1 MAHGTLAP
9 RFRCGYDSNTM
20 TLTLEIPDD
29 LAPHLSALPENLRH
43 NFALAAMRTMVL
55 RTPIAE
61 PEHVLTPD
69 QLARLGKSLAQADA
83 GELIDGDEVMA
94 ELYAEAGLE
103 NPPVFNRDNPRLSP
117 EAQARRK
124 KATKA
129 A

>member
-1 MAHGTLAP
+1 
-9 RFRCGYDSNTM
+9 M

-29 LAPHLSALPENLRH
+29 LAQHLSALPENLRQ
-43 NFALAAMRTMVL
+43 NFALAAMRTMAL
-55 RTPIAE
+55 RTPARE
-61 PEHVLTPD
+61 PEPVLTPD

-124 KATKA
+124 KATKPV
-129 A
+129 